1 MTSRLTTRRVSDIL
15 ALVPGVE
22 ALPPE
27 DHGQCI
33 EAVLR
38 VGGETVFAYFYG
50 PRFGEREF
58 ARVVAVPQGCLEALT
73 APEGFYSFNPGDD
86 AVFAAS
92 IGVKARALAALK
104 ASRVE

>member
-1 MTSRLTTRRVSDIL
+1 MTSRLTMRRVSEIL

-27 DHGQCI
+27 DRGQCV
-33 EAVLR
+33 EAILR
-38 VGGETVFAYFYG
+38 VGGETLFAYFYG
-50 PRFGEREF
+50 PRFGDREF
-58 ARVVAVPQGCLEALT
+58 ARIVAVPQGCLEALA

-104 ASRVE
+104 ASGLG